1 MMGRGIDWGIG
12 TILCLVAIVLSII
25 ELGLTAYLV
34 NVTNGTSAT
43 RNFFLFESI
52 WTLLLSTAALLS
64 PGRIFDRYSGAK
76 LPLLLILEGITTIFW
91 FASSI
96 AFAAQWGAPHCG
108 NSTFCGSTEAAI
120 AFGFI
125 LFFVYLGLMFFEFRG
140 TRARGS
146 GSGSGSGGSRT
157 NPSVV

>member
-1 MMGRGIDWGIG
+1 MMGRGIDWGLG
-12 TILCLVAIVLSII
+12 SILCLIAIVLSII

-34 NVTNGTSAT
+34 NVTDGTSAT

-52 WTLLLSTAALLS
+52 WTLLLSVAALLS
-64 PGRIFDRYSGAK
+64 PGRLFDRFSSRNV
-76 LPLLLILEGITTIFW
+76 PLLLVLEAITTIFW
-91 FASSI
+91 FASSV

-125 LFFVYLGLMFFEFRG
+125 LFIVYSALMFFEFRG
-140 TRARGS
+140 SRGRGS
-146 GSGSGSGGSRT
+146 GSGSAGSRT